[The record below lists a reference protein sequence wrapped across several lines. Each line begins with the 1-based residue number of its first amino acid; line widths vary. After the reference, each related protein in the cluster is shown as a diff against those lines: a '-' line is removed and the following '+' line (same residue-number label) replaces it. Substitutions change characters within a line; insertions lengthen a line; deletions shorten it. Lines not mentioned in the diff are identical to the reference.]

1 MKYLTLLRH
10 AKSSWQDPSLADHD
24 RPLNKRGKG
33 DAPRMGARL
42 AARDERPSLI
52 LTSTAVR
59 ARATARL
66 LADALGYPREFLHS
80 DRALYHADPD
90 QILAV
95 VAQQDDAFEHIL
107 LVGHNPGLT
116 QLANA
121 LVPDL
126 RLANVPTAG
135 VVAIA
140 LDILA
145 WRDVTRATGQLRYF
159 DYPKNTAPVDPGP
172 GD

>member
-10 AKSSWQDPSLADHD
+10 AKSSWKDPSLADHD

-42 AARDERPSLI
+42 MARKERPSLI
-52 LTSTAVR
+52 VTSTAVR

-66 LADALGYPREFLHS
+66 VADALGYPREFLQS
-80 DRALYHADPD
+80 DRALYHADPG

-95 VAQQDDAFEHIL
+95 VAQQDDAFEHVL
-107 LVGHNPGLT
+107 LVGHNPGFT
-116 QLANA
+116 DLANA
-121 LVPDL
+121 LVPGL
-126 RLANVPTAG
+126 RLANIPTAG

-140 LDILA
+140 LDVAL
-145 WRDVTRATGQLRYF
+145 WSDVTNATGRLRYF
-159 DYPKNTAPVDPGP
+159 DYPKNTAPVDTGLA
-172 GD
+172 D